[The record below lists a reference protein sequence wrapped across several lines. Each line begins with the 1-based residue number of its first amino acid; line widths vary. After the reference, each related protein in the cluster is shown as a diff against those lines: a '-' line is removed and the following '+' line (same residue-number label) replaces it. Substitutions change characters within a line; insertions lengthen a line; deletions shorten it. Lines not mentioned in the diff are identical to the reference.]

1 MEIRSRDVRDYVTP
15 EGREVFR
22 EWLNSVKDSTARA
35 AIRSRIDR
43 SGKPRVFDLLLG
55 NFGDNRH
62 WGEGLYELRIHFGAG
77 YRVYLGEADRENV
90 VLLIGGT
97 KRTQKRDI
105 QKAKDYW
112 QELRSIPL

>member
-1 MEIRSRDVRDYVTP
+1 MEIRPRDVRNYVTP

-43 SGKPRVFDLLLG
+43 LLLG

-62 WGEGLYELRIHFGAG
+62 LGEGLYELRIHFGAG
-77 YRVYLGEADRENV
+77 YRVYLGEVDRENV

-112 QELRSIPL
+112 QELRSRDL